1 MQPNGCAHGG
11 EETAAARAETG
22 IRILERETT
31 SLTSPTDEDVNA
43 TVEKLRDIYSVA
55 YGWDAPRREG
65 KAGGAGFQG
74 RMRYKVRAAVN
85 EWDLLRLYPNSRP
98 ETEGTEFSSRY
109 EEVPELEQ
117 ETKEHG
123 DEGESR

>member
-1 MQPNGCAHGG
+1 M
-11 EETAAARAETG
+11 
-22 IRILERETT
+22 
-31 SLTSPTDEDVNA
+31 NA

-55 YGWDAPRREG
+55 YDWDAPRREG
-65 KAGGAGFQG
+65 TAGGAGFQG

-117 ETKEHG
+117 ETKDQD
-123 DEGESR
+123 DESESE